1 MSRLVRDE
9 RGVTLVE
16 LLLVCVLFLVIMGAS
31 MTAFVAYYRSNHRA
45 EVQHDHAEAARTTL
59 DDAARQLR
67 NLANPQATGFA
78 LPATIQRA
86 EPFDLIFQTAD
97 PAKRWVRY
105 CLDSAGDGASL
116 ESALLWRAESATE
129 AFTAAMGGTCPGSD
143 WATQKVAAEGIT
155 NMAGGVSEPI
165 FTYECK
171 AGSPSSCPAGAADY
185 TRIGQIGIDVSVD
198 ADITDVTRELKV
210 STGVY
215 LRNQNEK
222 PTAAFTAVRKA
233 TRTVILNASG
243 SIDPEGRTLDYIWM
257 RREPTTADLEAL
269 GTCKSVDP
277 DDNDPEVLPPGIAL
291 TYEFPAT
298 DPTLGTVDIWLV
310 ARDPGCLF
318 DVYHQGVTVP
328 T

>member
-16 LLLVCVLFLVIMGAS
+16 LLLVCALFLLIMGAS
-31 MTAFVAYYRSNHRA
+31 MTAFVSYYRSNQRA
-45 EVQHDHAEAARTTL
+45 EVQHDHAEVARTTL
-59 DDAARQLR
+59 DGAARELR

-105 CLDSAGDGASL
+105 CLDTAGDGASVD
-116 ESALLWRAESATE
+116 SARLWRAESATE
-129 AFTAAMGGTCPGSD
+129 SFTAAMGGTCPGSD
-143 WATQKVAAEGIT
+143 WATEEVAAEGIT

-171 AGSPSSCPAGAADY
+171 AGAPPTCPASESDY
-185 TRIGQIGIDVSVD
+185 TRISQIGIDVSVD
-198 ADITDVTRELKV
+198 ADITDLTRELKV

-222 PTAAFTAVRKA
+222 PTAIFTAVRKA

-243 SIDPEGRTLDYIWM
+243 SSDPEGRTLEYIWM

-269 GTCKSVDP
+269 GSCNSVDP
-277 DDNDPEVLPPGIAL
+277 DNNDPQVLPPGIAL
-291 TYEFPAT
+291 TYEFPNT
-298 DPTLGTVDIWLV
+298 DPTLSTVDIWLV

-318 DVYHQGVTVP
+318 DVYRQGVTIP

>member
-16 LLLVCVLFLVIMGAS
+16 LLLVCALFLLIMGAS
-31 MTAFVAYYRSNHRA
+31 MTAFLSYYRSNQRA
-45 EVQHDHAEAARTTL
+45 EVQHDHAELARTTL
-59 DDAARQLR
+59 DGAARELR

-105 CLDSAGDGASL
+105 CLDTVSGGASTD
-116 ESALLWRAESATE
+116 SARLWRAESATE
-129 AFTAAMGGTCPGSD
+129 AFTAAMGGTCPGTG
-143 WATQKVAAEGIT
+143 WAKEMVAAEGVT
-155 NMAGGVSEPI
+155 NMAGGVNESI

-171 AGSPSSCPAGAADY
+171 AGAPETCPADEADY
-185 TRIGQIGIDVSVD
+185 TRISQVGIDVSVD
-198 ADITDVTRELKV
+198 ADITDTTRELKV

-222 PTAAFTAVRKA
+222 PTATFTSVRKA

-243 SIDPEGRTLDYIWM
+243 SSDPEGRTLEYIWM
-257 RREPTTADLEAL
+257 RREPTAADLQAL
-269 GTCKSVDP
+269 GSCESVNP
-277 DDNDPEVLPPGIAL
+277 DNNDPQILPPGIAL
-291 TYEFPAT
+291 TYEFPTTDAT
-298 DPTLGTVDIWLV
+298 LSTVDIWLV

-328 T
+328 S

>member
-1 MSRLVRDE
+1 MSRIVRDE
-9 RGVTLVE
+9 RGFTLIE
-16 LLLVCVLFLVIMGAS
+16 LMLVCVLFLVVMGAS
-31 MTAFVAYYRSNHRA
+31 MTAFVAYYRSNQRA
-45 EVQHDHAEAARTTL
+45 EVQHDHAEAARVTL

-86 EPFDLIFQTAD
+86 EPVDLIFQTAD

-105 CLDSAGDGASL
+105 CLDTESDGASL
-116 ESALLWRAESATE
+116 QSGRLWRSESAGD
-129 AFTAAMGGTCPGSD
+129 AFTAAMGGSCPGTD
-143 WATQKVAAEGIT
+143 WATSRIAAEGIT
-155 NMAGGVSEPI
+155 NLGGGVADPI

-171 AGSPSSCPAGAADY
+171 AGSPAGCPAGAADY
-185 TRIGQIGIDVSVD
+185 TRISQIGIDVFVD
-198 ADITDVTRELKV
+198 ADITDNIRELQV

-222 PTAAFTAVRKA
+222 PVAAFTTQRKA

-243 SIDPEGRTLDYIWM
+243 SADPEGRTLEYIWM
-257 RREPTTADLEAL
+257 RREPTAADLDAL
-269 GTCKSVDP
+269 GTCQSVDP
-277 DDNDPEVLPPGIAL
+277 DNTDPEVLPPGIAL

-298 DPTLGTVDIWLV
+298 DPTLGTVDLWLV
-310 ARDPGCLF
+310 VRDPGCLF
-318 DVYHQGVTVP
+318 DVYHEGVTVP

>member
-16 LLLVCVLFLVIMGAS
+16 LLLVSVLFLVIMGAS
-31 MTAFVAYYRSNHRA
+31 MTAFLAYYRSNQRA
-45 EVQHDHAEAARTTL
+45 EVQHDHAELARTTL
-59 DDAARQLR
+59 DGAARELR

-105 CLDSAGDGASL
+105 CLDTVGEGASAD
-116 ESALLWRAESATE
+116 SGRLWRAESATE
-129 AFTAAMGGTCPGSD
+129 SFTAAMGGTCPGTD
-143 WATQKVAAEGIT
+143 WATETVAAEGIT
-155 NMAGGVSEPI
+155 NMAGGVSDPI

-171 AGSPSSCPAGAADY
+171 AGSPPTCPAAESDY
-185 TRIGQIGIDVSVD
+185 TRISQIGIDVSVD
-198 ADITDVTRELKV
+198 ADITDVTRELQV
-210 STGVY
+210 SSGVY

-222 PTAAFTAVRKA
+222 PTATFTAVRKA

-243 SIDPEGRTLDYIWM
+243 SSDPEGRTLEYVWM

-269 GTCKSVDP
+269 GSCKSVDP
-277 DDNDPEVLPPGIAL
+277 DNDDPEVLPPGIAL
-291 TYEFPAT
+291 TYEFPST
-298 DPTLGTVDIWLV
+298 DPTLSTVDIWLV